1 MSLLIDHLESRLGKI
16 QSGWTRDPEGNEL
29 EFQVAEFRGGGQLP
43 GSTSYATLG
52 LSNHRLPGPSGGRE
66 MSMEFLM
73 STHSALA
80 PGRFPQALQ
89 FLTKEVLR
97 RHTAILKGETFT
109 LPFTVAE
116 TSEMSTLYA
125 AVPGYFDDKFDAV
138 DIEGGRGVAIVW
150 MVPITEAERSFVREA
165 GWDAFERE
173 LVKKDPDLLDPRR
186 PSIR

>member
-52 LSNHRLPGPSGGRE
+52 LSDHRLPGPSGGRE
-66 MSMEFLM
+66 MSMEFVM

-80 PGRFPQALQ
+80 PGRFPQSLQ
-89 FLTKEVLR
+89 FLTKEILR
-97 RHTAILKGETFT
+97 RHTAILRGQTFT
-109 LPFTVAE
+109 LPFTVAPD
-116 TSEMSTLYA
+116 SEMSTLYA
-125 AVPGYFDDKFDAV
+125 AAPGYFDEKFDAV
-138 DIEGGRGVAIVW
+138 DLEDGRGVAIVW
-150 MVPITEAERSFVREA
+150 MVPISAAERDHVRDS
-165 GWDAFERE
+165 GWDAFERD
-173 LVKKDPDLLDPRR
+173 LVARDPDLLDPRR